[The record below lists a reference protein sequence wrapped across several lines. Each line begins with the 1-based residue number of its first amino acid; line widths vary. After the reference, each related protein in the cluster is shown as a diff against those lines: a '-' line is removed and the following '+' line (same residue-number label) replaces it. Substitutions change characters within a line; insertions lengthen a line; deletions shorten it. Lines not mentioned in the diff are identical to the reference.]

1 MAPMNATK
9 SLAKGAHRSK
19 KSKGRGHGR
28 RGVLTEE
35 RMAAERA
42 ALLAERQTELEGVLD
57 RHDTLVS
64 RSMAESLPLLSS
76 DRET

>member
-1 MAPMNATK
+1 MPPINVTK

-19 KSKGRGHGR
+19 RSNGRSHGR

-35 RMAAERA
+35 RMVAERA

-64 RSMAESLPLLSS
+64 RSIAESSPRLTA
-76 DRET
+76 R